1 LDLPRRR
8 VAEHVVL
15 ALAARAGHVFG
26 DDLEHGAFEG
36 AAIAA

>member
-1 LDLPRRR
+1 
-8 VAEHVVL
+8 VAESVML

-26 DDLEHGAFEG
+26 ADLSASAFAG